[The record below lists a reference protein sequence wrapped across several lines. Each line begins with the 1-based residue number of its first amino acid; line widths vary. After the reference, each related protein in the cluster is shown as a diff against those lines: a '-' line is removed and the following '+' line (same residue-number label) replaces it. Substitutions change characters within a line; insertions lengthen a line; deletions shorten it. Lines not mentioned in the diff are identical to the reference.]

1 MSSWACSPSRR
12 RLIAAKKSCGAS
24 LACWPVPAPKGWPV
38 VHVQHDGGPGHVL
51 AKGSAG
57 WPHHALVAPRPGEIV
72 VEKRHSSSFHDT
84 DLHRR
89 LSDAGIDTLVIAGMQ
104 TEMCVDSACRGAVA
118 LGYRVVLVADGH
130 TTWDT
135 PVIDAERIIAIT
147 TACSAAA
154 SLTSSRPTRSG
165 SSPASAPPWAIGQGG
180 RFGSPVVSA
189 WAASPAT
196 T

>member
-1 MSSWACSPSRR
+1 MTSALMIVDVQEGMFAVYPPIHRGDEIVRR
-12 RLIAAKKSCGAS
+12 IAGL
-24 LACWPVPAPKGWPV
+24 LARARAEGRPV

-57 WPHHALVAPRPGEIV
+57 WPHHPLVAPRPGEIV

-89 LSDAGIDTLVIAGMQ
+89 LTDAGIDRLVIAGMQ

-135 PVIDAERIIAIT
+135 PVMDAERIVAHHNR
-147 TACSAAA
+147 
-154 SLTSSRPTRSG
+154 LL
-165 SSPASAPPWAIGQGG
+165 GQG
-180 RFGSPVVSA
+180 FADVV
-189 WAASPAT
+189 AADDVT
-196 T
+196 F